1 MAKSEY
7 EGIAFTSGIKDGW
20 QVSVTERADSSAEA
34 VANLEAT
41 IAVMVDD
48 GYVPFVSY
56 YNRSEAVVG
65 APKDVVSVVDTA
77 KELGGIVAAVPT
89 EQMIEHG
96 FPKEPGYHG
105 MQPQKL
111 ENINEGDSYDVVAST
126 YSYDGGDWVNFYNG
140 GDSLAGHYYNS
151 EVGAKIFK
159 SMFGWTPAIAD
170 KAVLPGGTKVLQ
182 IVGVKGKKSNDIYQN
197 IKSVSDG

>member
-1 MAKSEY
+1 MAKQEY
-7 EGIAFTSGIKDGW
+7 EGIAFTSMVDKNGV
-20 QVSVTERADSSAEA
+20 QFSVTERAESSLDAY
-34 VANLEAT
+34 VNLKST
-41 IAVMVDD
+41 VAVMQEE
-48 GYVPFVSY
+48 GCVPFWSY
-56 YNRSEAVVG
+56 TNKAALPDVLVNEA
-65 APKDVVSVVDTA
+65 K
-77 KELGGIVAAVPT
+77 KLGGIEAAVPT
-89 EQMIEHG
+89 PQMVDSA

-182 IVGVKGKKSNDIYQN
+182 IVGVKGKNTDKIYQN